1 MNPLLLMPAFIAA
14 LVGTCSGWTTGYC
27 IRYRQLMRVSR
38 IISVMLAVLAWITF
52 IGGMIYWHVSVE
64 PRLGGSE
71 GAGVGF
77 GWVLV
82 HVWGAALALM
92 FTGVAIGLRLCPN
105 RIREF
110 HKTNKPIEATAI
122 SPAVE
127 SESTPPP
134 PHL

>member
-14 LVGTCSGWTTGYC
+14 LIGTCSGWATGYC
-27 IRYRQLMRVSR
+27 IRSQRLMRVSR
-38 IISVMLAVLAWITF
+38 IISVVLAIFAWITF
-52 IGGMIYWHVSVE
+52 IGGLIYWHASVE
-64 PRLGGSE
+64 SRLDGSE

-92 FTGVAIGLRLCPN
+92 FTGIATGLRLCPN

-110 HKTNKPIEATAI
+110 HKTNKPCVATGDNV
-122 SPAVE
+122 S
-127 SESTPPP
+127 S
-134 PHL
+134 